1 MSRRIGR
8 ILAFQALYSWDVGGV
23 DIDDLLSFEWLVRD
37 SSEHAEEG
45 KEESEEVQYTLIE
58 KQIELFDGL
67 TPEKKN
73 EVFTFARLLVRGTIE
88 NIEEID
94 TIIKKHLSS
103 KWSIDR
109 INKVALA
116 VMRMSI
122 YALLY
127 QKDVPSTIV
136 IDEAVEI
143 VKEYGADDAHKFT
156 NAVLDNVAKDLSKE
170 A

>member
-88 NIEEID
+88 NIDEID